1 MSHQNLKRE
10 KGIEIALAYLREVK
24 NRCKKPKIFNEFCET
39 MRSFKRKEISESF
52 CHDIVKNLFK
62 DDPELLEGFYIYFPR
77 QKNLLISPSS
87 TTCITSQQREVEE
100 KNDVLI
106 EVDNKE
112 NNDMNI
118 DNIDNQNLVIDNIE
132 NDNKLNFQDN
142 DFQSHIIINN
152 EGEENKMIINQE
164 LESENFSNVNQGIK
178 KESSDLSTVISNS
191 SFSPSTLPQ
200 NSFKNIESCDD
211 NDDNNNIALLKPSS
225 STKKK
230 EITSSPASNS
240 LETGLRRS
248 TLTLKKLITGIMQA
262 PITSSLQRMA
272 SIVFAENLKGLSIF
286 LTPWKS
292 FKEFERQHNI
302 TKRYRS

>member
-1 MSHQNLKRE
+1 MSHQNLKQE

-77 QKNLLISPSS
+77 QKNLLTSPSS
-87 TTCITSQQREVEE
+87 TTCITPQQREVEE

-106 EVDNKE
+106 DKE
-112 NNDMNI
+112 NNNM
-118 DNIDNQNLVIDNIE
+118 NIDNQNLAIDNIENE
-132 NDNKLNFQDN
+132 NDNKLNFQGN
-142 DFQSHIIINN
+142 DCESHIIVNN
-152 EGEENKMIINQE
+152 EGEENKIIINQE
-164 LESENFSNVNQGIK
+164 LENENISNIHQGIK
-178 KESSDLSTVISNS
+178 TAFINEFYTNSHLSKKEASDLSTVISNS
-191 SFSPSTLPQ
+191 SLSSSSSPQ
-200 NSFKNIESCDD
+200 NSFKNIESFD
-211 NDDNNNIALLKPSS
+211 NDDNNNITLLKPSS

-248 TLTLKKLITGIMQA
+248 TRNRKI
-262 PITSSLQRMA
+262 A
-272 SIVFAENLKGLSIF
+272 SKPVDDAYFFYK
-286 LTPWKS
+286 
-292 FKEFERQHNI
+292 
-302 TKRYRS
+302 